1 MMQKIKPLGEFYR
14 PPVSACWFV
23 AKPGVRAARAFDVLR
38 DEVATARRLVVSSSP
53 LAVGV
58 SRGSRTIRCARTSPS
73 RSFAGPRPERPAT
86 TARARLRAEEAVP
99 GGGDGKPG
107 ALLLDLDG
115 TLVDSAPDLAGA
127 LNQLRAEQGLSALA
141 LDEVKAMVGD
151 GVAKL
156 VERGL
161 PPAAATAD
169 PDRLVGR
176 YVELYHARQTAL
188 TRPFPGVVE
197 TLRALNTAGWR
208 LAVCTN
214 KPEAASREILA
225 AFGLDGLFA
234 AVGGG
239 DSFAERKPAAGHLL
253 ATLARMAAEPSSAV
267 MVGDSPNDVLSA
279 RKAGLPVIVVG
290 YGYSRVPPAELGADA
305 LIERFAELPAALAAL
320 AAAGLR

>member
-1 MMQKIKPLGEFYR
+1 MP
-14 PPVSACWFV
+14 
-23 AKPGVRAARAFDVLR
+23 
-38 DEVATARRLVVSSSP
+38 
-53 LAVGV
+53 
-58 SRGSRTIRCARTSPS
+58 PS
-73 RSFAGPRPERPAT
+73 RDSR
-86 TARARLRAEEAVP
+86 
-99 GGGDGKPG
+99 PG

-127 LNQLRAEQGLSALA
+127 LNQLRAEQGLAALA
-141 LDEVKAMVGD
+141 LDDVKAMVGD

-161 PPAAATAD
+161 PPTAAPAEF
-169 PDRLVGR
+169 DRLVAR
-176 YVELYHARQTAL
+176 YVALYHERQTAL

-197 TLRALNTAGWR
+197 TLRALNAAGWR

-214 KPEAASREILA
+214 KPEAPSREILA
-225 AFGLDGLFA
+225 AFGLDGLIA

-253 ATLARMAAEPSSAV
+253 ATLARMAAPPEAAV

-279 RKAGLPVIVVG
+279 RRAGLPVIVVG

-305 LIERFAELPAALAAL
+305 VIERFAELPAALE
-320 AAAGLR
+320 GLSVGGPG